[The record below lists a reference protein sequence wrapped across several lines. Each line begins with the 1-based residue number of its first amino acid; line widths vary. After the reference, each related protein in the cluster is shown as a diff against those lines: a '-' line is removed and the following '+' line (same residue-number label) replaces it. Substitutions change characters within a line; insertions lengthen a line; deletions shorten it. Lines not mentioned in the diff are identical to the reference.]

1 MTGESVRQ
9 RSSANELRLSVAEGR
24 SKKASET
31 GSYRHDRCFA
41 LLPSSTQYVTQS
53 TANPKSVT
61 LPSQIKNAIAV
72 LRVMR
77 QTCDFRQVYPTRL
90 DANGLC
96 LLIRFCAHQVSI
108 QTAPTTDSHLQNHRL
123 QSDTQ
128 TVPAGA
134 NAINAKRQHAGVKN
148 ANALRS
154 SKNARSDQEGRAHGC
169 LPGSTKSNH
178 TIDSTQACLSCS
190 DNA

>member
-1 MTGESVRQ
+1 M
-9 RSSANELRLSVAEGR
+9 SANELRLSVAEGR

-108 QTAPTTDSHLQNHRL
+108 KMRRL
-123 QSDTQ
+123 RTRVWRFIIAEQHANGS
-128 TVPAGA
+128 AGA
-134 NAINAKRQHAGVKN
+134 NAINAKRQHARVKK
-148 ANALRS
+148 R
-154 SKNARSDQEGRAHGC
+154 KC
-169 LPGSTKSNH
+169 LPLVRGNEPRRRRSWGAAGFDEVESH
-178 TIDSTQACLSCS
+178 DRQYARPV
-190 DNA
+190 